1 MCHVGAQLNH
11 VSATLVNPSL
21 LSASSSPSSPVTRE
35 TGKDK
40 HSQLCQV
47 GGEESQN
54 TKCIC
59 TCTCAH
65 QAGMKLSHANE
76 AATNAFRR
84 RHSINQPSEE
94 FSFCF
99 PCPAGRVLEHFRTRP
114 RPSISS
120 LLEGWTCKKRIGEIS
135 QMGLGEINADATKE

>member
-1 MCHVGAQLNH
+1 MYMYMHMRPA
-11 VSATLVNPSL
+11 
-21 LSASSSPSSPVTRE
+21 
-35 TGKDK
+35 D
-40 HSQLCQV
+40 
-47 GGEESQN
+47 
-54 TKCIC
+54 
-59 TCTCAH
+59 

-84 RHSINQPSEE
+84 RHGINQPSEE

-120 LLEGWTCKKRIGEIS
+120 LKFARGGTCKKRIGLEIS
-135 QMGLGEINADATKE
+135 QMGLGEINADATKRKPVHVHRK